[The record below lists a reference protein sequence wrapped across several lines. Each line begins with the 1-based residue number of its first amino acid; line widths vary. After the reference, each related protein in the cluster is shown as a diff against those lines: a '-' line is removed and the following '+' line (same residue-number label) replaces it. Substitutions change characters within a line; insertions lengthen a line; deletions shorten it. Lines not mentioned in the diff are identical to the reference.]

1 MNNAAAD
8 PLVGTTIDKRYLI
21 EDRVA
26 RGGMASVYRGLDY
39 RLERPVAVKVMHP
52 HLAEDAQFTAR
63 FIQEARQAARLSHPN
78 IVNVF
83 DQGQDGDLTFIVME
97 YLPGI
102 TLRELLND
110 FGVLTWEQ
118 TLDVVKAILQGLDLA
133 HQAGIVHR
141 DLKPENILMADD
153 GRIKIADFGLARAAS
168 HNTQTGQALLG
179 TVAYLSPEL
188 VTGSSADVRSD
199 LYALG
204 IMMFEMLT
212 GKQPFTGDQAVT
224 IAYQHANASVPLPS
238 HINPDVPDELDEIIR
253 WSTLR
258 EPEDRPAHARALL
271 DQIIRVEQD
280 IKKRVAAGEPTRV
293 MPAASDEADGTQ
305 ILTRANE
312 PRPHP
317 GDDEPTEV
325 LGRAGDVFAGL
336 EVPDYAE
343 ASSTDTPAQAASKP
357 RRGPGAGVWW
367 AFILSALATIGLA
380 VWLFAPQG
388 PTVVTVPSMT
398 GSTVQEAGDALQ
410 ALGLVVSEE
419 LDQAFDDTVP
429 AGLVITTDPE
439 SGVDVEEE
447 TMVTLIISQ
456 GVEPT
461 ALPPL
466 LGLPLEESE
475 TRLTEA
481 RLTLG
486 TVERK
491 YSDTAPSGV
500 ITEVTNDAGVTIAPG
515 TELDAEAVV
524 NLVTSAGSLPDVEG
538 LSVEQAQEA
547 LQEVELQGVV
557 GGDGEFSETIDEGLV
572 IQYSPSTHD
581 AVEPGDTVTLT
592 ISRGPPLVTIPD
604 LVGETIQDAVDALE
618 DLGLEADVRTVLP
631 EDSWSD
637 SRAEVTSVEPA
648 EGQQVPIGTTVA
660 IRSFA

>member
-1 MNNAAAD
+1 MNNAATD

-21 EDRVA
+21 EDRIA

-52 HLAEDAQFTAR
+52 HLAADAQFTAR

-83 DQGQDGDLTFIVME
+83 DQGQDGELTFIVME

-102 TLRELLND
+102 TLRELLTD

-188 VTGSSADVRSD
+188 VTGSPADIRSD

-224 IAYQHANASVPLPS
+224 IAYQHANADVPVPS
-238 HINPDVPDELDEIIR
+238 EINPDIPDELDDVIR
-253 WSTLR
+253 WATQRS
-258 EPEDRPAHARALL
+258 PDQRPAHARALL
-271 DQIIRVEQD
+271 DHIIRVEQE
-280 IKKRVAAGEPTRV
+280 IKKRVSAGEPTRV
-293 MPAASDEADGTQ
+293 MPAAEAPDERTKVLRPGDVA
-305 ILTRANE
+305 
-312 PRPHP
+312 PRTSA
-317 GDDEPTEV
+317 DDEPTEI
-325 LGRAGDVFAGL
+325 LGRAGDVFADL

-343 ASSTDTPAQAASKP
+343 TSVAQEDVAVEAT
-357 RRGPGAGVWW
+357 RRQRPSAGVWW
-367 AFILSALATIGLA
+367 AFILTALVA
-380 VWLFAPQG
+380 VGIAILLFAPRG
-388 PTVVTVPSMT
+388 PSIVSVPDVSGT
-398 GSTVQEAGDALQ
+398 TVQEAGDLLQ
-410 ALGLVVSEE
+410 ATGLLVSDQ
-419 LDQAFDDTVP
+419 LDQAFDDAIP
-429 AGLVITTDPE
+429 AGFVIGTDPAAGAE
-439 SGVDVEEE
+439 VEEE
-447 TMVTLIISQ
+447 TSVTLIISQ

-461 ALPPL
+461 ALPAVV
-466 LGLPLEESE
+466 GLQLEQSE
-475 TRLTEA
+475 ARLDDA

-486 TVERK
+486 TVTRK
-491 YSDTAPSGV
+491 YSDTAQPGV
-500 ITEVTNDAGVTIAPG
+500 VTDVTNEAGVSIAPG
-515 TELDAEAVV
+515 TQLESEAVV

-538 LSVEQAQEA
+538 LTVEQAQAALEA
-547 LQEVELQGVV
+547 VELQGVV
-557 GGDGEFSETIDEGLV
+557 GGDGEFSETIAEGLV
-572 IQYSPSTHD
+572 IRYTPSTNSALD
-581 AVEPGDTVTLT
+581 PGDTVTLT

-604 LVGETIQDAVDALE
+604 VLGGTIRDAVDTLE
-618 DLGLEADVRTVLP
+618 NLGLEVQVRTVLP

-637 SRAEVTSVEPA
+637 SRAEVTSVEPG
-648 EGQQVPIGTTVA
+648 EGQQVPIGTTVT

>member
-39 RLERPVAVKVMHP
+39 RLERPVAVKIMHP

-83 DQGQDGDLTFIVME
+83 DQGQDGELTFIVME

-102 TLRELLND
+102 TLRELLSD
-110 FGVLTWEQ
+110 FGVLTWGQ
-118 TLDVVKAILQGLDLA
+118 TLDVVKAILQGLNLA

-188 VTGSSADVRSD
+188 VTGSSADIRSD

-212 GKQPFTGDQAVT
+212 GQQPFTGDQAVT
-224 IAYQHANASVPLPS
+224 IAYQHANANVPRPS
-238 HINPDVPDELDEIIR
+238 EINPEIPDELDEIIR
-253 WSTLR
+253 WATQR
-258 EPEDRPAHARALL
+258 DPDARPAHAKALL

-280 IKKRVAAGEPTRV
+280 IKKRVSAGEPTRM
-293 MPAASDEADGTQ
+293 MPATSEATGHTKLLAHDG
-305 ILTRANE
+305 REDAY
-312 PRPHP
+312 P

-325 LGRAGDVFAGL
+325 LGRAGDVFADL
-336 EVPDYAE
+336 EVPDYSAE
-343 ASSTDTPAQAASKP
+343 APGDEENAGTT
-357 RRGPGAGVWW
+357 RRTGPSAGVWW
-367 AFILSALATIGLA
+367 AFILTALIALAVS

-388 PTVVTVPSMT
+388 PTIVTVPT
-398 GSTVQEAGDALQ
+398 VAGSTVQEAGESLSTA
-410 ALGLVVSEE
+410 GLVVADE
-419 LDQAFDDTVP
+419 LDQAYDEAVP
-429 AGLVITTDPE
+429 AGLVLSTDPGAGE
-439 SGVDVEEE
+439 EVDEG
-447 TMVTLIISQ
+447 TAVTLTISQ

-466 LGLPLEESE
+466 VGLPLEQSE
-475 TRLTEA
+475 TRLSEA

-486 TVERK
+486 TVTRQ
-491 YSDTAPSGV
+491 YSDTAQSGV
-500 ITEVTNDAGVTIAPG
+500 VTEVTNEAGVNIAPG
-515 TELDAEAVV
+515 TELDADTLV

-538 LSVEQAQEA
+538 LSVEKAQEA
-547 LQEVELQGVV
+547 LDNVELQGVV
-557 GGDGEFSETIDEGLV
+557 GGDGEFSEEIAEGLV
-572 IQYSPSTHD
+572 IRYTPNTNSALT
-581 AVEPGDTVTLT
+581 PGDTVTLT

-604 LVGETIQDAVDALE
+604 LVGDTIQDAVDTLE
-618 DLGLEADVRTVLP
+618 DLGLDAEVRTVLP

-637 SRAEVTSVEPA
+637 SRAEVTSIEPG
-648 EGQQVPIGTTVA
+648 EGQQVPIGSTVT

>member
-1 MNNAAAD
+1 MNNAATD

-21 EDRVA
+21 EDRIA

-39 RLERPVAVKVMHP
+39 RLERPVAVKIMHP
-52 HLAEDAQFTAR
+52 HLAADAQFTSR

-83 DQGQDGDLTFIVME
+83 DQGQDGELTFIVME

-188 VTGSSADVRSD
+188 VTGSPADIRSD

-224 IAYQHANASVPLPS
+224 IAYQHANATVPVPS
-238 HINPDVPDELDEIIR
+238 EINPGIPDELDDVIR
-253 WSTLR
+253 WATQRS
-258 EPEDRPAHARALL
+258 PDQRPAHARALL
-271 DQIIRVEQD
+271 DHIIRVEQE
-280 IKKRVAAGEPTRV
+280 IKKRVSAGEPTRI
-293 MPAASDEADGTQ
+293 MPATEVPDGRTKV
-305 ILTRANE
+305 LRPGDGE
-312 PRPHP
+312 PRTSA
-317 GDDEPTEV
+317 DDEPTEI
-325 LGRAGDVFAGL
+325 LGRAGDVFADL
-336 EVPDYAE
+336 EIPDYAE
-343 ASSTDTPAQAASKP
+343 TSVTHDDDALETT
-357 RRGPGAGVWW
+357 RRQGPSAGVWW
-367 AFILSALATIGLA
+367 AFILTALVA
-380 VWLFAPQG
+380 VGVAIWLFAPRG
-388 PTVVTVPSMT
+388 PSIVSVPDVS
-398 GSTVQEAGDALQ
+398 GSTVQEAGDSLQ
-410 ALGLVVSEE
+410 ATGLLVSDQ
-419 LDQAFDDTVP
+419 LDQAFDDVVP
-429 AGLVITTDPE
+429 AGFVIGTEPAAGE
-439 SGVDVEEE
+439 DVEEE
-447 TMVTLIISQ
+447 TAVTLIISQ

-461 ALPPL
+461 ALPPIV
-466 LGLPLEESE
+466 GLPLEQSE
-475 TRLTEA
+475 ARLDDA

-486 TVERK
+486 TVTRK
-491 YSDTAPSGV
+491 YSDTAQPGV
-500 ITEVTNDAGVTIAPG
+500 VTDVTNEAGVTIAPG
-515 TELDAEAVV
+515 TQLEAEAVV

-538 LSVEQAQEA
+538 LSVEQAQAALEA
-547 LQEVELQGVV
+547 VELQGVV
-557 GGDGEFSETIDEGLV
+557 GGDGEFSETIAEGLV
-572 IQYSPSTHD
+572 IRYTPSTNS
-581 AVEPGDTVTLT
+581 ALNPGDTVTLT

-618 DLGLEADVRTVLP
+618 ALGLEAEVRTVLP

-637 SRAEVTSVEPA
+637 SRAEVTSVEPG
-648 EGQQVPIGTTVA
+648 EGQQVPIGTTVT